1 MKAQNSSKPLRA
13 AGLAVLLC
21 AVASTVS
28 ADVGGGRGYPATPW
42 RIAGPKNAAE
52 LEKARATAAKCQAL
66 SVPGSLFDESD
77 TEIVQIEDVS
87 LRPLPVRAD
96 EEGAY
101 ELTGR
106 DALGKKV
113 SLSFSDIESFVV
125 TMKTDESIKLV
136 VTIWPDAMPEKLIDK
151 QPTYK
156 QLKEGYRREVAIEIP
171 LEALDGRA
179 LEFAGSYGPTLP
191 ITKLTVGTKGDFYG
205 SNPKTVNPRRFWWAI
220 PSVAKDP
227 EYPFRIIPLD

>member
-1 MKAQNSSKPLRA
+1 MKAPNSSKSLRA

-28 ADVGGGRGYPATPW
+28 ADVGGGHGYPATPW

-52 LEKARATAAKCQAL
+52 LEKARAAAAKCQAL
-66 SVPGSLFDESD
+66 SVPGSLFDKSD
-77 TEIVQIEDVS
+77 VEIAEIYNVS
-87 LRPLPVRAD
+87 LRPLPARTD

-101 ELTGR
+101 ELTGK
-106 DALGKKV
+106 DASGKKV

-125 TMKTDESIKLV
+125 TTKTDESIKLV
-136 VTIWPDAMPEKLIDK
+136 VTVWPDVTAKELIDK

-171 LEALDGRA
+171 LEALDGRV
-179 LEFAGSYGPTLP
+179 LGFASDGLTLP

-205 SNPKTVNPRRFWWAI
+205 GYPDMVNPRRLWWAI

-227 EYPFRIIPLD
+227 EYPFRSIPRA